1 MVSGVVSRML
11 SIMKSELQPP
21 RLLNNIAALGLVQ
34 ISNYII
40 PLIALPYLTRVLGAE
55 AFGKVVFAQ
64 VVMSYF
70 VLLVDYG
77 FSWSATRQVSAQR
90 ADRDTL
96 SRIFAATWAA
106 QWLLVILSA
115 LIVAAAVFLI
125 ERLRSDAPLYA
136 AAFSTVIGTALFPIW
151 FLQGLERLQ
160 VVAALQLLTRVLA
173 LLPIFFFILQPSDA
187 VWVLLIQG
195 SGTVLGGIL
204 ALFWMRRESLISWR
218 VPSWRDT
225 LGALREGGALF
236 GSRVAIS
243 LYTTLVPLV
252 LGWVAGPVALAHFSL
267 ADKLRSAA
275 QSLLAPLSQA
285 LFPRMSHLVHYNG
298 QAAYTLIKRSGF
310 GVLIVAGTA
319 SAALWVLAGW
329 LVLLLGGSEFSPA
342 ADVLR
347 WLAPLP
353 LVIGLSNILGVQI
366 MLPHGLKRPFNA
378 VLLSAAVVSLALI
391 GPMASYFQAVGAAQ
405 TMLAVEAWVTAAM
418 ATFLWQRGYFS
429 SSRWTKTIFP

>member
-1 MVSGVVSRML
+1 
-11 SIMKSELQPP
+11 
-21 RLLNNIAALGLVQ
+21 
-34 ISNYII
+34 
-40 PLIALPYLTRVLGAE
+40 
-55 AFGKVVFAQ
+55 
-64 VVMSYF
+64 
-70 VLLVDYG
+70 
-77 FSWSATRQVSAQR
+77 
-90 ADRDTL
+90 
-96 SRIFAATWAA
+96 
-106 QWLLVILSA
+106 
-115 LIVAAAVFLI
+115 
-125 ERLRSDAPLYA
+125 
-136 AAFSTVIGTALFPIW
+136 
-151 FLQGLERLQ
+151 
-160 VVAALQLLTRVLA
+160 
-173 LLPIFFFILQPSDA
+173 
-187 VWVLLIQG
+187 
-195 SGTVLGGIL
+195 
-204 ALFWMRRESLISWR
+204 
-218 VPSWRDT
+218 

-252 LGWVAGPVALAHFSL
+252 LGWVAGPVALAHFNL

-285 LFPRMSHLVHYNG
+285 LFPRMSYLVHYNG

-310 GVLIVAGTA
+310 VVIIVAGTA

-329 LVLLLGGSEFSPA
+329 LVLLLGGSEFAPA

-378 VLLSAAVVSLALI
+378 VLLSAAVVCLALI

-405 TMLAVEAWVTAAM
+405 TMLAVEVWVTAAM
-418 ATFLWQRGYFS
+418 ATSLWQRGYFS